1 MVVFS
6 TLIRFVLGAR
16 SHRAA
21 GSLEAMV
28 STTATVLRHNRATAS
43 VGQPAEPRLI
53 EIPLR
58 RVVSC
63 RVVSCRVVSDDIVVL
78 SAEDMVPPTAAFYW
92 HLVECAHTGCTE
104 RKSRQ
109 VTPAARP
116 RQQAVTLL
124 FRAIATAP

>member
-58 RVVSC
+58 